1 MVEEDAAAHRASYT
15 TRIEQ
20 ALRSSDSDR
29 VLEGEIAMAVA
40 GDWIDFN
47 RQVGP
52 KGATGEV
59 DVETTRAIIEVT
71 TQRTGKLKQLQKLL
85 SHPDMNPL
93 GKPVILFAPN
103 YGRTATQAIIN
114 AGAIIVRTQEELLRV
129 LATL

>member
-1 MVEEDAAAHRASYT
+1 MEEDAAAHRVSYT

-20 ALRSSDSDR
+20 ALRSSDPDR

-40 GDWIDFN
+40 GDLVDFN
-47 RQVGP
+47 R
-52 KGATGEV
+52 
-59 DVETTRAIIEVT
+59 
-71 TQRTGKLKQLQKLL
+71 

-93 GKPVILFAPN
+93 GKSVILFAPN

-114 AGAIIVRTQEELLRV
+114 ARAIIVRTQEELLRV